1 MRSDS
6 KGSLAPYSGA
16 HKAPSPGRPGLSPA
30 RLWLLRGLFV
40 PCVDSR
46 PPPLPPVGSASTAG
60 SGLLPCCGE
69 GWGEERPP
77 SDLLIIKAIR
87 IILSGPAVGLFLPA
101 AGVSS
106 SFWSHKTWKKHF
118 KRFPGTPPPP
128 QPPFGCSRIF
138 STCMATA
145 GEGGGSRDTCRSS
158 LSFFPRLLKAA
169 GLGRRLAGSV
179 ALVLPAKLCPR
190 RWLWS

>member
-1 MRSDS
+1 MAFASERSQATACTLEKPKMRSDS

-60 SGLLPCCGE
+60 SCLLPCCGE

-106 SFWSHKTWKKHF
+106 SFWSHKTWKEHF

-128 QPPFGCSRIF
+128 PAPLWMLSDIF
-138 STCMATA
+138 HLH
-145 GEGGGSRDTCRSS
+145 GNRR
-158 LSFFPRLLKAA
+158 
-169 GLGRRLAGSV
+169 GRRGVPGHL
-179 ALVLPAKLCPR
+179 
-190 RWLWS
+190 